1 MLTIQTNSA
10 AIPVLKPIV
19 LNQDFINRIKGGS
32 LKSSSI
38 VIIADDDEY
47 VFFVQCIKKWDES
60 LHQNSNIVRLQC
72 DNGIADNGDLATID
86 VASAIDISVIFKMNY
101 HDLKAKLDYQNYD
114 FNSMPYLGIEDQLL
128 IVNKLSAKLNDTT
141 NLPKLV
147 VLRKSK
153 QE

>member
-1 MLTIQTNSA
+1 
-10 AIPVLKPIV
+10 
-19 LNQDFINRIKGGS
+19 
-32 LKSSSI
+32 
-38 VIIADDDEY
+38 
-47 VFFVQCIKKWDES
+47 
-60 LHQNSNIVRLQC
+60 
-72 DNGIADNGDLATID
+72 
-86 VASAIDISVIFKMNY
+86 MNY